1 MPCISPPINTIFPAS
16 SINRYTAALAAD
28 RIAILFPA
36 KTVDTKQPMAQAMHC
51 VGHTIFCIVSG
62 GNFPDVTS
70 DANIAA
76 LATVKTI
83 LVIAPIATAIT
94 GLFRMLLL

>member
-1 MPCISPPINTIFPAS
+1 
-16 SINRYTAALAAD
+16 
-28 RIAILFPA
+28 
-36 KTVDTKQPMAQAMHC
+36 MAQAMHC

-62 GNFPDVTS
+62 GNFPEVTS

-83 LVIAPIATAIT
+83 LVIAPNATAIT